1 MSARAGQR
9 GMTLI
14 ELMVALVILGIVV
27 SAAFGVAFSILNSY
41 RDHRGAVNVER
52 SARGAIAVLTDA
64 VRNSSPGVP
73 SGPIVDLVGC
83 ETNPHGIRVE
93 NASDEPDS
101 IGIIYATGRIVTSL
115 RAAIN
120 EASTELLVED
130 GSRLKV
136 GDQVLVTDFEK
147 GHVFKIQTIT
157 PPGTDWVLELTAAPQ
172 TLCSSNPPAAFS
184 YRERSTVVRVQAA
197 RFAVNTTVDIPYLE
211 LDPDGPVG
219 PAEPVAVAEGI
230 EDLQIAIGVD
240 RNGNGRID
248 DDSAAAG
255 DDDDWVFNHPDDTLQ
270 ALPYRAIRLTVIARS
285 IGDVTTKP
293 TSQRPGAEDREGAAA
308 RDVFR
313 RRALS
318 TTVELR
324 NLEGSP

>member
-1 MSARAGQR
+1 VRARLDQR

-14 ELMVALVILGIVV
+14 ELMVAIVILGVVV

-41 RDHRGAVNVER
+41 REHRGAANVER

-73 SGPIVDLVGC
+73 SGPIVDLVSC

-93 NASDEPDS
+93 NASDGPDS
-101 IGIIYATGRIVTSL
+101 IGIIYATGRAVTSL
-115 RAAIN
+115 RGELN
-120 EASTELLVED
+120 QASTEILVED
-130 GSRLKV
+130 TQRLHV
-136 GDQVLVTDFEK
+136 GDHVLVTDFEK
-147 GHVFKIQTIT
+147 GHVFKVQTVT
-157 PPGTDWVLELTAAPQ
+157 PPGIDGVLGLTAAPQ
-172 TLCSSNPPAAFS
+172 TLCPSNPPAAFS
-184 YRERSTVVRVQAA
+184 YRERSTVVRVQSA
-197 RFAVNTTVDIPYLE
+197 RFAINATFDIPFLQ
-211 LDPDGPVG
+211 LDRDG
-219 PAEPVAVAEGI
+219 AESDREEAVAEGI

-248 DDSAAAG
+248 DDAAAAG
-255 DDDDWVFNHPDDTLQ
+255 DDDDWVFNHPDDTLP

-285 IGDVTTKP
+285 IDDTTTKP
-293 TSQRPGAEDREGAAA
+293 TSQRPGAEDREGAAT

-313 RRALS
+313 RRVLS